1 MLEVKGLTCGY
12 NERFLLQDI
21 NFKVRK
27 GEFLGII
34 GPNGSGKTTLI
45 RAITKV
51 LRSKKGE
58 IILDGKNINYYGFRE
73 LAQKIAVVS
82 QDVDSFALNLTVK
95 EYVLLGRIPF
105 RRRFQFLETRQDK
118 EITHETLAI
127 TGILNLAQRPV
138 AEMSGGER
146 QCAIIA
152 RALAQEPQLLLL
164 DEPTTHLD
172 IGHQIKILDLI
183 RKLNKERGLTVII
196 ILHDLNL
203 ASEYCERLLL
213 LKEGKIYRIG
223 DPKEVLTYPI
233 IEEVYG
239 TLVVVGKSPVSSK
252 PLVCL
257 VPEDIRKAKPQ
268 YSPVFFELQ
277 KPSL

>member
-1 MLEVKGLTCGY
+1 VLEVKGLTCGY
-12 NERFLLQDI
+12 DRRFLLQDI

-34 GPNGSGKTTLI
+34 GPNGSGKTTLL

-51 LRSKKGE
+51 LRPEKGE
-58 IILDGKNINYYGFRE
+58 IILDGKDINHYGFKE
-73 LAQKIAVVS
+73 LARKIAVVS
-82 QDVDSFALNLTVK
+82 QKVDSFALNLTVK

-105 RRRFQFLETRQDK
+105 RKRFQFLETRRDK
-118 EITHETLAI
+118 EIAHKALAI
-127 TGILNLAQRPV
+127 TGILSLAQRPI
-138 AEMSGGER
+138 AEMSGGEK

-152 RALAQEPQLLLL
+152 RALAQEPQVLLL

-183 RKLNKERGLTVII
+183 RKLNKERQLTVII

-213 LKEGKIYRIG
+213 LRGGKIYRMG
-223 DPKEVLTYPI
+223 SPEEVLTYPI

-239 TLVVVGKSPVSSK
+239 TLVVVKKSPVSSR

-257 VPEDIRKAKPQ
+257 VPEGIQNASKG
-268 YSPVFFELQ
+268 
-277 KPSL
+277 

>member
-12 NERFLLQDI
+12 DRRFFLQDI

-34 GPNGSGKTTLI
+34 GPNGSGKTTLL
-45 RAITKV
+45 RVITKV
-51 LRSKKGE
+51 LMPKKGE
-58 IILDGKNINYYGFRE
+58 IILDEKNINHYGFKE

-82 QDVDSFALNLTVK
+82 QDVDSFALNLTVE

-105 RRRFQFLETRQDK
+105 RRRFQFLETGQDK
-118 EITHETLAI
+118 EITHKALAI
-127 TGILNLAQRPV
+127 TGILNLAQRPI
-138 AEMSGGER
+138 AEMSGGEK

-152 RALAQEPQLLLL
+152 RALAQEPRVLLL

-183 RKLNKERGLTVII
+183 RKLNEEKQLTVII

-213 LKEGKIYRIG
+213 LKEGKIYRMG
-223 DPKEVLTYPI
+223 SPEEVLTYPI

-239 TLVVVGKSPVSSK
+239 TLVVVEKSPVSSK

-257 VPEDIRKAKPQ
+257 VPESIRNANKG
-268 YSPVFFELQ
+268 
-277 KPSL
+277 

>member
-12 NERFLLQDI
+12 NERFFLQDI

-51 LRSKKGE
+51 LRPKKGE

-146 QCAIIA
+146 QCATIA

-183 RKLNKERGLTVII
+183 RRLNKERGLTVII

-203 ASEYCERLLL
+203 ASEYCEDLLL

-223 DPKEVLTYPI
+223 SPEEVLTYPI

-252 PLVCL
+252 PLVYL